1 MLIKRAENYYAI
13 GGLMGCSICVTGMP
27 EKREIIAKMVTEMC
41 GTFERTLDQK
51 CTHLICDPVTAS
63 VDRIAFANRS
73 GIPCLKLEW
82 LYACQEAGHLINPND
97 FIIDFKGDA
106 SIMDVADTSLLNFE
120 INEFCLPYLRGCNI
134 LMAGDESNPKYAPV
148 RKMIL
153 AAGGKRE
160 SNLDSPDLTHI
171 VVIGQEF
178 PRYMAKKSLEVFI
191 VYDAWIIECYK
202 AQERLSEEAF
212 LVDLSKS
219 SNNQALA
226 ASSTTAFKSAF
237 SITSQKANNS
247 FTVSQTST
255 QSRFSQQVSK
265 DFFKEIIKS
274 TAVTREATFFLAPSI
289 ESQKRKK
296 LAARAKAKGVNLSGK
311 AKDAHFVVFPCA
323 IGKDE
328 DIPIGKAIII
338 TDVLFEALL
347 KATDDACFELSLS
360 YARPIVIKKHLE
372 QCTFSQTGFTGHERA
387 FHAAVLCAAGAKY
400 TEALSKENTHLLCPN
415 GPPQGDKQQ
424 YARKWGV
431 ARITWEQVLKALNG
445 EITLATS
452 KSTPQERR
460 KTITEPPPL
469 NLQFI
474 SSQPNTITLAN
485 NIHTTTTTTTNSTT
499 SEPLFKGLVFAM
511 SQRLHHRREALSSVI
526 ELHGGVI
533 LWSLN
538 KHCTHYLHHGNQQD
552 EVFREFKRAREW
564 RVKIIHPN
572 WIGESVAFGIRLPEE
587 SFPHTLGRTTTTNAA
602 IVDMSSLADMSH
614 FAPPNLPTQL
624 ALSMPM
630 IEPAEQ
636 QQQQMFIQKEN
647 SFDWNA
653 AVKERQE
660 KASSIRL
667 GAILDAS
674 KFPKLSINNEDT
686 SINMV
691 SNANI
696 NNDNTSAAK
705 MVILSLSGFNAEEK
719 MHLREIIPRNFV
731 FRDAP
736 SIWRGN
742 ETILVSSVNEPQISK
757 KYTAAC
763 AGGCW

>member
-1 MLIKRAENYYAI
+1 
-13 GGLMGCSICVTGMP
+13 MGCSICVTGMP
-27 EKREIIAKMVTEMC
+27 EKRESIAKMVSELY

-51 CTHLICDPVTAS
+51 CTHLICDPITAS
-63 VDRIAFANRS
+63 VDRIAFANRN

-82 LYACQEAGHLINPND
+82 LFACQEAGHLVNPND
-97 FIIDFKGDA
+97 FIIDFKGDV
-106 SIMDVADTSLLNFE
+106 SVMDVEDTSLLNFE

-178 PRYMAKKSLEVFI
+178 PRYMAKKSLEVVI
-191 VYDAWIIECYK
+191 VYETWIIECYK
-202 AQERLSEEAF
+202 AQERLAEEAF

-247 FTVSQTST
+247 FTVSQSST

-265 DFFKEIIKS
+265 EFYKEISKS
-274 TAVTREATFFLAPSI
+274 TAVTREATFFLATSI
-289 ESQKRKK
+289 EAQKRKK
-296 LAARAKAKGVNLSGK
+296 LAARAKAKNVNLSGK

-328 DIPIGKAIII
+328 DVPIGKAVII
-338 TDVLFEALL
+338 TEVLFEALL
-347 KATDDACFELSLS
+347 KSTEDTCFELSLS
-360 YARPIVIKKHLE
+360 YARPVVIKKSLE
-372 QCTFSQTGFTGHERA
+372 ACTFSQTGFTGHERA
-387 FHAAVLCAAGAKY
+387 FHAAVLGAAGAKY
-400 TEALSKENTHLLCPN
+400 TEALSRENTHLLCPE

-431 ARITWEQVLKALNG
+431 ARVTWQQLLKALSG
-445 EITLATS
+445 EITLATN

-460 KTITEPPPL
+460 KTISEPPPL

-474 SSQPNTITLAN
+474 SSQPNSSNTIV
-485 NIHTTTTTTTNSTT
+485 NINHTTTTTTTTNTT
-499 SEPLFKGLVFAM
+499 STNTNNTTSNSNSNEPLFKGLVFAM
-511 SQRLHHRREALSSVI
+511 SQRLHHRREALTSVI

-538 KHCTHYLHHGNQQD
+538 KHCTHYLHHGNQPE

-572 WIGESVAFGIRLPEE
+572 WIGESVAYGFRLAEE
-587 SFPHTLGRTTTTNAA
+587 SFPHTLGRTLTTTTTTTNTA
-602 IVDMSSLADMSH
+602 IVDISSLADMSH
-614 FAPPNLPTQL
+614 LAPPNLPTQL
-624 ALSMPM
+624 PLSMPM

-636 QQQQMFIQKEN
+636 QQQQRNFIQKEN
-647 SFDWNA
+647 DFDWNA

-667 GAILDAS
+667 GTILDVS
-674 KFPKLSINNEDT
+674 KFPQL
-686 SINMV
+686 
-691 SNANI
+691 NI
-696 NNDNTSAAK
+696 NDGDASTPTANLVIISLTGFK
-705 MVILSLSGFNAEEK
+705 MEEK
-719 MHLREIIPRNFV
+719 NHLRETIPANFV
-731 FRDAP
+731 MIDAP
-736 SIWRGN
+736 DTWRRN
-742 ETILVSSVNEPQISK
+742 ETILVSGQDEPKVSL